1 VRDQQKK
8 DRESLFLL
16 YQGLDEAIF
25 EKVIKTISSKQAWDT
40 LGIFF
45 ANIDRVKQIWFQT
58 IWVEFEAA

>member
-45 ANIDRVKQIWFQT
+45 ANIDRVKQI
-58 IWVEFEAA
+58 